1 MAINLL
7 TTLRQESVQYG
18 IKKYPYFWFSILFHV
33 VIIYVLSNIVL
44 KPIVDTRI
52 HQKIKVSL
60 NNTYRM
66 SMQENV
72 KDMANTQQQLTE
84 TLSEDTKKN
93 VQLEP
98 IGEKTISNEKVTANE
113 LLELARKIS
122 ENIRKIE
129 RELRAQDLER
139 AVTMSHNEALKT
151 VMSLELAIPEY
162 RANRMPGEE
171 KVRSVEHMEEVAKN
185 SLRQRESVMDKRG
198 LGDPMSRKTE
208 KNDMVDPIT
217 QESDGAIVKG
227 ATNSNNKLAPQNLI
241 HSKNDFVDLWL
252 DHIPPVNRESPQKIA
267 GRIIKDGAPHADR
280 IFINSWYIAG
290 PFAISDKKYPPE
302 YAIDLDAI
310 YYGKENKIVGWQYV
324 SNSRYPLTP
333 PQSDKA
339 GIFFGYT
346 EVILDH
352 AQDLW
357 VWVGADDFV
366 SLQLNDKVIWN
377 STVFNKKFNTI
388 AYEKNN
394 PEKDNWNLTEYKR
407 LVHLNAG
414 RNTFK
419 FKLTNSDST
428 SFFSLVLTK

>member
-72 KDMANTQQQLTE
+72 KDMANTQQQLME

-93 VQLEP
+93 IPLEP
-98 IGEKTISNEKVTANE
+98 IEEKTISNEKVTANE

-290 PFAISDKKYPPE
+290 PFPISDKKYPPE

-333 PQSDKA
+333 PPSDKA

-394 PEKDNWNLTEYKR
+394 PEKNNWNLTEYKR
-407 LVHLNAG
+407 LVHFNAG